1 MNANRWT
8 AEEKIF
14 LEDLAGR
21 YTLKDIQNRMRAY
34 QKRNGLVIRS
44 YEAIKIQMT
53 RLGLSRKCVLDSFSR
68 TELARILDIPRDQ
81 TRPWE
86 KTYGMPINKQ
96 LKLTVIKLA
105 KFREWAYQHPYLFC
119 EIDPERLNWLMN
131 DEDFCESTQDLTLP
145 LRGRKRPVQ
154 RLDTGEVYPGVKA
167 AARSVY
173 VNKGCIS
180 QAIARGG
187 KSAGTAWRYIDSI
200 YGESA

>member
-34 QKRNGLVIRS
+34 QKRNGLAIRS
-44 YEAIKIQMT
+44 YDAIKIQMT
-53 RLGLSRKCVLDSFSR
+53 LLGLSVSAYLIALAERR
-68 TELARILDIPRDQ
+68 ARILDIPRDQ

-119 EIDPERLNWLMN
+119 EIDPERLNWLMD

-154 RLDTGEVYPGVKA
+154 RLDTGEVYSGVKA